1 MLAGLTVS
9 LGKTPRLVEQGFMSI
24 VGSILYASAM
34 TRPDISFHTAFLA
47 KLMSTPSPAALDAAL
62 GIVSTSSVLGSWESL
77 MALMRTSSSTRIAPG
92 EMRTPAQWLAM
103 HRATGVQRLAGR
115 RSR

>member
-62 GIVSTSSVLGSWESL
+62 GSWESL